1 MPSGIY
7 VNKKMFVQ
15 LRQLGEKTV
24 KGVSQVM
31 QNYGDKI
38 RDRAR
43 EYAPVDEH
51 DLEKAIVKSTNYNGP
66 NRRSI
71 VSIYVDMTKAAG
83 VHTVGSYAILM
94 HESLAIGLRR
104 EEALVRGY
112 LYGLGPKSQKKD
124 AGRGIVGGKFLTRA
138 INDYKK
144 EAIAAAK
151 ARTSKEVKDVGGRRR
166 GRLELVR

>member
-1 MPSGIY
+1 MPSAVY
-7 VNKKMFVQ
+7 VNKKLFVQ
-15 LRQLGEKTV
+15 LKQVGETVV

-51 DLEKAIVKSTNYNGP
+51 DLEKAIIKSTNLNGP
-66 NRRSI
+66 NRRST
-71 VSIYVDMTKAAG
+71 VSIYVDISRSAG
-83 VHTVGSYAILM
+83 VQTVGSYAVLM
-94 HESLAIGLRR
+94 HERLAIGLER
-104 EEALVRGY
+104 EEALAQGY
-112 LYGLGPKSQKKD
+112 LYGIGPKSKLKD

-151 ARTSKEVKDVGGRRR
+151 ARTSSELKGLRS